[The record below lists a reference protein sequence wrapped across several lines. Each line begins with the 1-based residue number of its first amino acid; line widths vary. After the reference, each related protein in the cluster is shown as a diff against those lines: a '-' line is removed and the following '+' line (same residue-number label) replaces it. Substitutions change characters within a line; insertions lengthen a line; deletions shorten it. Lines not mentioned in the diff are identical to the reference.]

1 MHHNQSRPD
10 LHGWAWARRATG
22 WLRRYRR
29 VIVLRA
35 LYGAA
40 YGAST
45 TGASLLLVW
54 LSSRF

>member
-1 MHHNQSRPD
+1 MHHNQSG
-10 LHGWAWARRATG
+10 HGLPRRTPVRRAIG

-29 VIVLRA
+29 VLVLRA

-45 TGASLLLVW
+45 TAASLFLVW
-54 LSSRF
+54 LHTRL